1 MKPANDIE
9 RFRANLVDELNGAA
23 LYSALAA
30 AESDAN
36 RRDIFLQL
44 AEAETR
50 HARFWRDKLT
60 AAGVTDVPFAP
71 TLRTRLLST
80 LARRFGPRFV
90 LPTVAAAEFNDR
102 GKYLSQPDALSISA
116 EERGHAAVVEAI
128 AGPSRRASTL
138 GSEIGR
144 AEPWHR
150 NASGNNLRAAV
161 LGANDG
167 LVSNFCLMMGVAGA
181 GTGTRT
187 ILLTGAAGL
196 VAGACSMA
204 LGEWLSVTNAREL
217 ATTQLAKEREEIEQ
231 TPEAEQHELALILQ
245 AKGVSKAEA
254 QRAAAQIM
262 QDPEGALDTLAREEL
277 GIDPAQLG
285 GNPWTAAGTS
295 FALFATGAVFP
306 ILPFAWSSGSTA
318 IAASAAVSALVLA
331 GIGMLTSLFNGRS
344 AGYSAL
350 RQVAFGCLAA
360 AVTFGVG
367 RLLGVSLSG

>member
-1 MKPANDIE
+1 MKPLDDIQ
-9 RFRANLVDELNGAA
+9 RFRANLIDELNGAA
-23 LYSALAA
+23 LYQALAA
-30 AESDAN
+30 AERDAN

-44 AEAETR
+44 AEAEAR

-60 AAGVTDVPFAP
+60 AAGVTDVPFSP
-71 TLRTRLLST
+71 TLRTRVLGA

-102 GKYLSQPDALSISA
+102 GKYLSQPDALPISA

-128 AGPSRRASTL
+128 AGPAHRASTL
-138 GSEIGR
+138 GEEIGR

-150 NASGNNLRAAV
+150 SASGNNLRAAV

-181 GTGTRT
+181 GTPTGT
-187 ILLTGAAGL
+187 ILLTGVAGL

-204 LGEWLSVTNAREL
+204 LGEWLSVANAREL
-217 ATTQLAKEREEIEQ
+217 ATMQLAKEREEIEQ

-262 QDPEGALDTLAREEL
+262 LDKDSALDTLAREEL
-277 GIDPAQLG
+277 GIDPAELG
-285 GNPWTAAGTS
+285 GNPWTAAATS
-295 FALFATGAVFP
+295 FALFAMGAVFP
-306 ILPFAWSSGSTA
+306 ILPYAWSGGTGA
-318 IAASAAVSALVLA
+318 LAMSAALCALVLA
-331 GIGMLTSLFNGRS
+331 GIGLLTSLFNGRS
-344 AGYSAL
+344 PAYSAL
-350 RQVAFGCLAA
+350 RQVVFGFAAA
-360 AVTFGVG
+360 AVTFAVG
-367 RLLGVSLSG
+367 RLLGVSLS

>member
-1 MKPANDIE
+1 MTRSP
-9 RFRANLVDELNGAA
+9 
-23 LYSALAA
+23 A
-30 AESDAN
+30 AEPDAN

-71 TLRTRLLST
+71 TLRTRVSSA

-102 GKYLSQPDALSISA
+102 GKYLSQPDAQPISA

-128 AGPSRRASTL
+128 AGPAHRASTL

-150 NASGNNLRAAV
+150 SASGNNLRAAV

-167 LVSNFCLMMGVAGA
+167 LVSNFCLVMGVAGA
-181 GTGTRT
+181 GTSTRT
-187 ILLTGAAGL
+187 ILLTGLAGL

-217 ATTQLAKEREEIEQ
+217 ATMQLAKEREEIEQ
-231 TPEAEQHELALILQ
+231 SPEAEQHELALILQ
-245 AKGVSKAEA
+245 AKGVSKEEA

-277 GIDPAQLG
+277 GIDPAELG
-285 GNPWTAAGTS
+285 GNPWAAAARRSHCSRPAPCFPSCPSCGPVA
-295 FALFATGAVFP
+295 ALR
-306 ILPFAWSSGSTA
+306 SM
-318 IAASAAVSALVLA
+318 SAALSALVLA

-344 AGYSAL
+344 AAYSAL
-350 RQVAFGCLAA
+350 RQVAFGCIAA

-367 RLLGVSLSG
+367 RLLGVSLS

>member
-9 RFRANLVDELNGAA
+9 RFRANLIDELNGAA
-23 LYSALAA
+23 LYNALAA
-30 AESDAN
+30 AEPNAS

-60 AAGVTDVPFAP
+60 AAGVTDVAFSP
-71 TLRTRLLST
+71 TLRTRLLSA

-102 GKYLSQPDALSISA
+102 GKYLSQPDAQSISA

-128 AGPSRRASTL
+128 AGPTHRASTL
-138 GSEIGR
+138 GSDIGR

-150 NASGNNLRAAV
+150 AASGNNLRAAV

-167 LVSNFCLMMGVAGA
+167 LVSNFCLVMGVAGA
-181 GTGTRT
+181 GAPTRT
-187 ILLTGAAGL
+187 ILLTGVAGL

-204 LGEWLSVTNAREL
+204 LGEWLSVANAREL
-217 ATTQLAKEREEIEQ
+217 ATMQLDKEREEIEQ

-245 AKGVSKAEA
+245 AKGIAKAEA

-262 QDPEGALDTLAREEL
+262 QDKESALDTLAREEL
-277 GIDPAQLG
+277 GIDPAELG

-295 FALFATGAVFP
+295 FVLFAAGAVFP
-306 ILPFAWSSGSTA
+306 ILPYMWSGGTTA
-318 IAASAAVSALVLA
+318 LGMSAALCALVLA
-331 GIGMLTSLFNGRS
+331 GIGLLTSLFNGRS
-344 AGYSAL
+344 PSYSAL
-350 RQVAFGCLAA
+350 RQVAFGCTAA

-367 RLLGVSLSG
+367 RLLGVTLS